1 MFLKLENLL
10 NDQEIARLRELAGQI
25 SFVDGRSSN
34 PHSKVKTN
42 RQADTQLPATREASQ
57 ILIGAYGRSGR
68 FADFA
73 LPQTVAPPLL
83 TRYEPGM
90 QYGEH
95 IDAAEIQIGNAHLRT
110 DLSSTVFINDPE
122 SYEGGELSIRLGDS
136 TVEIKGKPGEAIVYP
151 STTYHQVKPVTK
163 GERLVAITFIQS
175 ALADNM
181 KREMLFELGELY
193 GEEAEN
199 VSWENRVRL
208 EFVQQNLKR
217 MWL

>member
-1 MFLKLENLL
+1 M
-10 NDQEIARLRELAGQI
+10 
-25 SFVDGRSSN
+25 
-34 PHSKVKTN
+34 
-42 RQADTQLPATREASQ
+42 
-57 ILIGAYGRSGR
+57 
-68 FADFA
+68 
-73 LPQTVAPPLL
+73 
-83 TRYEPGM
+83 
-90 QYGEH
+90 
-95 IDAAEIQIGNAHLRT
+95 
-110 DLSSTVFINDPE
+110 
-122 SYEGGELSIRLGDS
+122 
-136 TVEIKGKPGEAIVYP
+136 EIKGKPGEAIVYP